1 MSDAAIITGAAG
13 ALGRSI
19 ATRLKRDVGC
29 VLLVDLPS
37 DALDAAA
44 VELGESFEGV
54 VATVGCDITATDAPD
69 AILEALRAHRALPR
83 ILVNNAGIN
92 RDARAIK
99 MTEEQFRAVVRVDLI
114 APARLAQALAPEM
127 PAGSAIVN
135 ISSRAALGSFGQV
148 NYVAAK
154 SGLIALTRA
163 LALQLAPRI
172 RVNAIAPGLVDTPM
186 TAGMPEKVLSGMIER
201 IPARRMASP
210 DEIAESVAFH
220 ASPAASYVTGQMIMC
235 CGGRSIAP

>member
-1 MSDAAIITGAAG
+1 VSDAAIITGAAG
-13 ALGRSI
+13 SLGRSI
-19 ATRLKRDVGC
+19 AARVARDVGC

-37 DALDAAA
+37 DALDGAAD
-44 VELGESFEGV
+44 ELRAGFDGV
-54 VATVGCDITATDAPD
+54 VSTVGCDITAADAPE
-69 AILEALRAHRALPR
+69 AIMGELRAQGAVPR

-92 RDARAIK
+92 RDARAVK

-114 APARLAQALAPEM
+114 APARLAQELAPEM
-127 PAGSAIVN
+127 PDGSAIVN
-135 ISSRAALGSFGQV
+135 IASRAALGSFGQV

-201 IPARRMASP
+201 VPAGRMASP